1 MAYSTIGLAISAIA
15 TALAVFLLPG
25 SLELLILSIAG
36 VLKQPKTASPAIATD
51 LPKLAIIVPAHN
63 EEQGIAACIDSL
75 RQGIGNCNGTDIV
88 VIADNCS
95 DGTATYATALGVRV
109 LIRDN
114 LEQRGK
120 GYALDFAFQQLLN
133 EDYQGFIIIDAD
145 SRVATGFVSAFQQAL
160 GSGLDALQ
168 CRYQLLNAQTSW
180 RTSLQHI
187 AWLGFNVLR
196 LRGRQRLGLSVG
208 ILGNGF
214 ALSRDTL
221 LAVPYDATSIAE
233 DLEYHLRL
241 VRAGKKVSYIDSV
254 TVLAAAPTQQQGA
267 SVQRSRWEGGRFRLI
282 ADEVPVLV
290 REVLAGHWLLL
301 EPLAELLL
309 LPLAFHALL
318 VAVLLL
324 LPTALATASGLL
336 YLSALL
342 LHLMAIFKIGNCGWH
357 ELKILAS
364 VPFYL
369 LWKLTL
375 LPRLWRSMGKNATW
389 ERTARESN
397 DHEN

>member
-1 MAYSTIGLAISAIA
+1 MAYSTMGLVLSVIA
-15 TALAVFLLPG
+15 TALAIFLLPG

-36 VLKQPKTASPAIATD
+36 VLKQPKTPCQAKT
-51 LPKLAIIVPAHN
+51 LPKMAIIVPAHN
-63 EEQGIAACIDSL
+63 EEDGIADCIDSL
-75 RQGIGNCNGTDIV
+75 RNGIGTCKDTDIV

-95 DGTATYATALGVRV
+95 DGTAARADALGMRV
-109 LIRDN
+109 LVREN
-114 LEQRGK
+114 TEQRGK
-120 GYALDFAFQQLLN
+120 GYALDFAFRQLLD
-133 EDYQGFIIIDAD
+133 EGYQGFVIVDAD
-145 SRVATGFVSAFQQAL
+145 SRVTAGFASTFQQAL

-187 AWLGFNVLR
+187 ALLGFNVLR
-196 LRGRQRLGLSVG
+196 LRGRQKLGLSVG

-241 VRAGKKVSYIDSV
+241 VRAGRKVSYIDTV

-282 ADEVPVLV
+282 ADEVPGLI
-290 REVLAGHWLLL
+290 RAVLAGHWLLL

-324 LPTALATASGLL
+324 LPTGLAIAGGLL
-336 YLSALL
+336 YLTVLL
-342 LHLMAIFKIGNCGWH
+342 LHLIAIFIVGHCGWR

-369 LWKLTL
+369 IWKLAL
-375 LPRLWRSMGKNATW
+375 LPRLWRSMDKNAAW
-389 ERTARESN
+389 ERTVRETN
-397 DHEN
+397 DHES

>member
-1 MAYSTIGLAISAIA
+1 MAYSMIGLAISASA
-15 TALAVFLLPG
+15 TVLAVLLLPG
-25 SLELLILSIAG
+25 SLELIILSIAG
-36 VLKQPKTASPAIATD
+36 VLKQPKTPCQATI
-51 LPKLAIIVPAHN
+51 LPKMAIIVPAHN
-63 EEQGIAACIDSL
+63 EQDGIAACIDSL
-75 RQGIGNCNGTDIV
+75 RNGIGTCQDTDIV

-95 DGTATYATALGVRV
+95 DHTADRARALGVRV
-109 LIRDN
+109 LLRHN
-114 LEQRGK
+114 PEQRGK
-120 GYALDFAFQQLLN
+120 GYALDFAFRQLLD
-133 EDYQGFIIIDAD
+133 EGYQGFVIVDAD
-145 SRVATGFVSAFQQAL
+145 SRVAAGFASTFQQAL

-168 CRYQLLNAQTSW
+168 CRYQLDNAQASW

-196 LRGRQRLGLSVG
+196 LRGRQKLGLSVG

-241 VRAGKKVSYIDSV
+241 VRAGRKVSYIDTV
-254 TVLAAAPTQQQGA
+254 TVLAAAPAQQQSA

-282 ADEVPVLV
+282 VDEVPGLIG
-290 REVLAGHWLLL
+290 EVLAGRWLLL

-318 VAVLLL
+318 LAVLLL
-324 LPTALATASGLL
+324 LPNTLATASGLL
-336 YLSALL
+336 YLAALL
-342 LHLMAIFKIGNCGWH
+342 LHLIAIFKIGHCGWR

-375 LPRLWRSMGKNATW
+375 LPRLWRSMGKNAAW
-389 ERTARESN
+389 ERTLRETN
-397 DHEN
+397 DHES